1 MRPGFPDLSSV
12 MARFEKINAS
22 GVFSNFGPQ
31 VAELSARFASFVGT
45 TPEKVVAVSS
55 ATAGIQAAVASLGGE
70 RWAVPSWTFTAT
82 VAGTL
87 GAGAQVILSDIDP
100 ETQWID
106 SSVFNQVDGT
116 VAVAPFGSGFGDSL
130 FNPRRRLVIDAAAS
144 IASQMPPLEKLPET
158 NIVVFSLHAT
168 KVLGIGEGGLVVC
181 GSADVAEDIRS
192 RVNFGFAGGRE
203 SQKTGFNGKMSEFAA
218 AVGHVVLDHWEEE
231 REHWLQARRKV
242 NALGAKI
249 GLKSM
254 FSDADSITPYWIVQF
269 ESPELRQSVEKSCEE
284 EGIQTRQWWGQGC
297 HAMPAYEGLE
307 RQDLRFT
314 EAIAARYL
322 GLPFYRGISD
332 EDISTVEV
340 AVTTGI
346 HRV

>member
-1 MRPGFPDLSSV
+1 
-12 MARFEKINAS
+12 
-22 GVFSNFGPQ
+22 
-31 VAELSARFASFVGT
+31 
-45 TPEKVVAVSS
+45 
-55 ATAGIQAAVASLGGE
+55 
-70 RWAVPSWTFTAT
+70 
-82 VAGTL
+82 
-87 GAGAQVILSDIDP
+87 
-100 ETQWID
+100 
-106 SSVFNQVDGT
+106 
-116 VAVAPFGSGFGDSL
+116 
-130 FNPRRRLVIDAAAS
+130 
-144 IASQMPPLEKLPET
+144 
-158 NIVVFSLHAT
+158 
-168 KVLGIGEGGLVVC
+168 
-181 GSADVAEDIRS
+181 
-192 RVNFGFAGGRE
+192 
-203 SQKTGFNGKMSEFAA
+203 MSEFAA

-269 ESPELRQSVEKSCEE
+269 ESPEQRQSVEKSCDEK
-284 EGIQTRQWWGQGC
+284 GIQTRQWWGRGC
-297 HAMPAYEGLE
+297 HAMPAYADLE